1 MATIQ
6 ATANRQAVD
15 RPGALEP
22 RGPARFIADPAAVG
36 LAGFGLTT
44 FALGMINVGAI
55 DTSALPV
62 VFPLALA
69 YGGLVQLLAGMWAF
83 IRGDTFAAV
92 GFSSYGGFWISFWAL
107 NAFFLKQIP
116 ASEQG
121 AALALYL
128 AVWGFFTF
136 YLWLASFRVNWGV
149 NLVLL
154 TLTVAYALLAA
165 GKAGGSLSTYHIG
178 GGFTIAT
185 AVIAWYVSAAV
196 TINQT
201 FARELLPL
209 GERRA
214 VQQDAVGA

>member
-1 MATIQ
+1 MATVQ
-6 ATANRQAVD
+6 ATANRRTDGQ
-15 RPGALEP
+15 PGALEP

-44 FALGMINVGAI
+44 FALGMINVGALS
-55 DTSALPV
+55 TTALPV
-62 VFPLALA
+62 IFPLALA

-107 NAFFLKQIP
+107 NTFFLDKIP
-116 ASEQG
+116 AAEQG

-128 AVWGFFTF
+128 SVWGFFTF

-154 TLTVAYALLAA
+154 TLAVAYGLLAL
-165 GKAGGSLSTYHIG
+165 GKADNSLTVYHVGGA
-178 GGFTIAT
+178 FTLAT
-185 AVIAWYVSAAV
+185 AVVAWYVSAAV
-196 TINQT
+196 TINHT
-201 FARELLPL
+201 FGRILLPL
-209 GERRA
+209 GERRV
-214 VQQDAVGA
+214 VQQDVPGV